1 MAIRTIVARE
11 IGPLRNK
18 ISVNLSDE
26 EKTAVER
33 VGFKVNASDAGT
45 IRVLILE
52 ALYARGERVTA
63 HEYMDLE
70 TVAPA
75 AKRARR

>member
-1 MAIRTIVARE
+1 MAIRTIVPHD

-33 VGFKVNASDAGT
+33 VGFKVNASDAGAL
-45 IRVLILE
+45 RVLLLE
-52 ALYARGERVTA
+52 ALAARGEKVTA
-63 HEYMDLE
+63 HEYMDVE
-70 TVAPA
+70 VGAPA
-75 AKRARR
+75 RKSSRR